1 MNRNSWLDEVQRNL
15 SDLIARS
22 PAADLQRNAK
32 AMMSDA
38 FSRMD
43 LVTREEFDIQVELLA
58 RTRGRLDALEAQ
70 LKRIE
75 SGDANASVP
84 ATPPEGDMAL

>member
-1 MNRNSWLDEVQRNL
+1 MNRNSWMDELQRNL

-32 AMMSDA
+32 AMLTDA

-43 LVTREEFDIQVELLA
+43 LVTREEFDVQAELLA
-58 RTRGRLDALEAQ
+58 RTRTRLDVLEAN
-70 LKRIE
+70 LKRLE
-75 SGDANASVP
+75 AGGAHSPVP
-84 ATPPEGDMAL
+84 VAPPEGDRAL